1 MKSVAVDGPSGAGK
15 STIVKAVAERLG
27 FLYVDT
33 GAIYRS
39 IGLYAARKGILL
51 ESITDLVPFL
61 PEINV
66 FLTYSKGVQHI
77 FLNDEDVSDLIRS
90 PEMSLY
96 ASAVSAIPEVREKL
110 LDLQRS
116 LAVKNNVIMDGRDIG
131 TVVLPSADV
140 KIFLTASPEER
151 AMRRF
156 LELNDKGI
164 SVTFDETLA
173 DVNKRDYN
181 DSHRKVAPLVPAAD
195 AILIDTTGR
204 SREESI
210 ELVYEIIRER
220 LDS

>member
-15 STIVKAVAERLG
+15 STIVKIVAERLG
-27 FLYVDT
+27 YLYVDT

-39 IGLYAARKGILL
+39 IGLYAARKGILR
-51 ESITDLVPFL
+51 ESIAGLIPFL
-61 PEINV
+61 PEIDV
-66 FLTYSKGVQHI
+66 FLSYSEGNQHI
-77 FLNDEDVSDLIRS
+77 YLNNEDVSGLIRS

-96 ASAVSAIPEVREKL
+96 ASAVSALPEVRDKL

-116 LAVKNNVIMDGRDIG
+116 IALKNNVIMDGRDIG

-156 LELNDKGI
+156 LELNGKGI
-164 SVTFDETLA
+164 AVTFDETLS
-173 DVNKRDYN
+173 DVNSRDYN
-181 DSHRKVAPLVPAAD
+181 DSHREVAPLVPAVD

-204 SREESI
+204 TKEESI
-210 ELVYEIIRER
+210 ELVYKIIKER